1 MAPKGYLCPSLMD
14 MLDAAAVELQERIDR
29 LDRLIRDRDDGI
41 RGLGIRLALGL
52 ALEIRK
58 GVVPGSE
65 TGAIVTEWIARFG
78 PEAVDEAVVQARVL
92 LADPARMATEF
103 QRRMDER
110 PSEPQ
115 DA

>member
-1 MAPKGYLCPSLMD
+1 MEPI
-14 MLDAAAVELQERIDR
+14 DAAAIELQERISR
-29 LDRLIRDRDDGI
+29 LDRLIRERDDGI

-58 GVVPGSE
+58 GEVPGSE
-65 TGAIVTEWIARFG
+65 TSALVAGWIERFG
-78 PEAVDEAVVQARVL
+78 PDSVDDAVVQARVL

-110 PSEPQ
+110 PAGPP

>member
-1 MAPKGYLCPSLMD
+1 ME
-14 MLDAAAVELQERIDR
+14 AAILELQERIDR
-29 LDRLIRDRDDGI
+29 LDRLIRERDDGI

-65 TGAIVTEWIARFG
+65 TGAIVSGWAERFG
-78 PEAVDEAVVQARVL
+78 PAAVDEAVVQARVL

-110 PSEPQ
+110 SPEPP

>member
-1 MAPKGYLCPSLMD
+1 MEPI
-14 MLDAAAVELQERIDR
+14 DAAVLELQERISR
-29 LDRLIRDRDDGI
+29 LDRLILERDDGI

-58 GVVPGSE
+58 GEALGTETAALVAGWSE
-65 TGAIVTEWIARFG
+65 RFG
-78 PEAVDEAVVQARVL
+78 AESVDEAVAQARVL

-103 QRRMDER
+103 QRRMTER
-110 PSEPQ
+110 PDGLP